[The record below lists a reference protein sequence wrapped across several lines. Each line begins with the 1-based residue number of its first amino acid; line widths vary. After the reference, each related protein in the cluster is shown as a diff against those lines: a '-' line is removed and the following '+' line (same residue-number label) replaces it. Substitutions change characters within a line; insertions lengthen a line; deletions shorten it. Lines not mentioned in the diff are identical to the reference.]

1 MRYDSQ
7 NDGLMNLLDFTSQ
20 LGIVGLRKEVK
31 PDDFLPIIDVSLNEL
46 YIDEKYQ
53 RLLNEAM
60 IKNAGEFKPVLY
72 SPLRLCRRP
81 DEKYA
86 IVDGQHESVLAAI
99 YCVSPE
105 TMTLQAQVLAHDPN
119 ADIEQCVEKEAVL
132 FKEVNINRTSVS
144 QVAQL
149 RTDIAAGVKEAL
161 DIQDT
166 LFDLCVHVE
175 KIGDPDGLS
184 VKGYAKL
191 LESVNTYG
199 LPATKEAIN
208 YYHKLLTSTKS
219 GNKWRHKSNKPIVL
233 LGALIGG
240 LAAVMNLRNSLVKGR
255 EKRVGLDSF
264 IESELITKNFT
275 LNELTKKTA
284 GPSQAVLIAR
294 RFIDVCKTS
303 INLGVIEGGT
313 IGEAILAKYGLGDP
327 SVVKNMEKEDIE

>member
-1 MRYDSQ
+1 M
-7 NDGLMNLLDFTSQ
+7 
-20 LGIVGLRKEVK
+20 
-31 PDDFLPIIDVSLNEL
+31 
-46 YIDEKYQ
+46 
-53 RLLNEAM
+53 
-60 IKNAGEFKPVLY
+60 
-72 SPLRLCRRP
+72 
-81 DEKYA
+81 
-86 IVDGQHESVLAAI
+86 
-99 YCVSPE
+99 
-105 TMTLQAQVLAHDPN
+105 
-119 ADIEQCVEKEAVL
+119 
-132 FKEVNINRTSVS
+132 
-144 QVAQL
+144 
-149 RTDIAAGVKEAL
+149 
-161 DIQDT
+161 
-166 LFDLCVHVE
+166 
-175 KIGDPDGLS
+175 S

-327 SVVKNMEKEDIE
+327 SVVKNMEKDDIE